1 MIEEFRTLRG
11 WAEGLRDAGA
21 DVTVV
26 QGFTRDAAVVRGT
39 IGYRFVSGRFAPQLR
54 RWRIPRRLHRT
65 IVRGTP
71 DVVHVNGMLYAA
83 QAYDLRRR
91 LPDSVAV
98 VVQHHAARPRRGPWS
113 LVERLGLGTAD
124 GFIFAGV
131 DTATP
136 WRESGAIH
144 AGQPVFEIMEGSSR
158 FRMRERAEAH
168 ARTGA
173 EGEAAHPEWRRR
185 CFDLEVVRPLVG
197 RAPRSILDVGSYNGW
212 LAHGLAQDGHEVTA
226 VDYFTDPYDGLSARR
241 FYRRAPWH
249 SIQMD
254 LKDLSLLNETYDT
267 VVLNRCLQF
276 FPDPRAYFEHAREL
290 VAPGGLL
297 IATGL
302 DIYWDPRRKIRP
314 IDQLR
319 AEYRAR
325 YDRDLVLHETRGH
338 LDRRDLH
345 ALSAAGLEVRSYRR
359 LWRANLVA
367 RAFRD
372 RPRFCFGVWRRA
384 G

>member
-1 MIEEFRTLRG
+1 MATLCPNCRRPVDPETLRCAG
-11 WAEGLRDAGA
+11 GHSFRDNEDGVLVLLSQALAPRLETFIQALRDFRQR
-21 DVTVV
+21 
-26 QGFTRDAAVVRGT
+26 QGN
-39 IGYRFVSGRFAPQLR
+39 
-54 RWRIPRRLHRT
+54 RLL
-65 IVRGTP
+65 
-71 DVVHVNGMLYAA
+71 DES
-83 QAYDLRRR
+83 AYDA
-91 LPDSVAV
+91 LP
-98 VVQHHAARPRRGPWS
+98 
-113 LVERLGLGTAD
+113 
-124 GFIFAGV
+124 
-131 DTATP
+131 
-136 WRESGAIH
+136 
-144 AGQPVFEIMEGSSR
+144 
-158 FRMRERAEAH
+158 
-168 ARTGA
+168 

-197 RAPRSILDVGSYNGW
+197 HAPRSILDVGSYNGW

-226 VDYFTDPYDGLSARR
+226 VDYFTDPYDGLGARR
-241 FYRRAPWH
+241 FYCRAPWR

-254 LKDLSLLNETYDT
+254 LKDLSLLNQTYDT

-302 DIYWDPRRKIRP
+302 DIYWDPRRKIRSN
-314 IDQLR
+314 DQQQ

-325 YDRDLVLHETRGH
+325 YDRDLFLHETRGH

-345 ALSAAGLEVRSYRR
+345 ALSAAGLAVRPYRR